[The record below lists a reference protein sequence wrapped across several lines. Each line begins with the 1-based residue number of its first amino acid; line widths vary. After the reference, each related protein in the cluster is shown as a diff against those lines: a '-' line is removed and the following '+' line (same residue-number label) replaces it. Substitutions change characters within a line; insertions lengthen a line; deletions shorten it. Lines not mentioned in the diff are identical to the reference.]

1 MSNNLK
7 LYSEQT
13 FSCLKVVLGK
23 TSKISKLFEKFQPK
37 LIFEKWLPN
46 FFFEFYFFEKKLFEI
61 KIFRKYIRKF
71 RKILNFHGNRILQRK
86 ITFFQF
92 KII

>member
-37 LIFEKWLPN
+37 LIFEKWLAN
-46 FFFEFYFFEKKLFEI
+46 FFFEFNFFEISFFEKKLFEI

-71 RKILNFHGNRILQRK
+71 RKILNFHGN
-86 ITFFQF
+86 
-92 KII
+92 